1 MSNAIILGSP
11 TNRTWCSTSSIGVKS
26 QLGILSQLGIHIFH
40 LRIVSKILFSVT
52 CVANAYML
60 RHGFYCCMLS
70 LYVKA
75 AGMVHSMAITED
87 GALFYWVSSDPHLR
101 CQQLYS
107 LCEKTIV
114 SISAGKYWAATATA
128 IGDVYMWDGK
138 KSMDKPPVATRLHR
152 VKGKKIP

>member
-1 MSNAIILGSP
+1 MLSSWCSP
-11 TNRTWCSTSSIGVKS
+11 TNRTWCSTSSIGVQS

-40 LRIVSKILFSVT
+40 LRIV
-52 CVANAYML
+52 
-60 RHGFYCCMLS
+60 
-70 LYVKA
+70 
-75 AGMVHSMAITED
+75 AGMVHSMVITED

-107 LCEKTIV
+107 LSEKTII

-128 IGDVYMWDGK
+128 INDVYMWDGK
-138 KSMDKPPVATRLHR
+138 KSMDKPPVATQLHR